1 MTDLLKW
8 QVQMVVGSS
17 YFWEFCNRL
26 AAFWGVGFSLARFSH
41 PCVSYSTQSVPWLWP
56 SRKWCVFALLSTTVW
71 PAEKQCINWS
81 RAECKCVSMCMYM
94 CVTCALSLCRAVV
107 TEESLQEC
115 FLWPSR
121 LQNLLLHQPEQT
133 SGLICPGQS
142 TYLKHRH
149 EYTLSNN
156 HSSFFSTHTPSLSS
170 FSYTYKHGLKR
181 LQYI

>member
-1 MTDLLKW
+1 MFFDWFTE
-8 QVQMVVGSS
+8 VTRVVGSS
-17 YFWEFCNRL
+17 YFWEFCSRL

-56 SRKWCVFALLSTTVW
+56 SRKWCVFSLLSTTVW
-71 PAEKQCINWS
+71 PTVKCINWYL
-81 RAECKCVSMCMYM
+81 AECKCMSIVCLCMYM

-115 FLWPSR
+115 FFWPSR
-121 LQNLLLHQPEQT
+121 LQNLLLHQPKQT

-149 EYTLSNN
+149 EYPWSNN
-156 HSSFFSTHTPSLSS
+156 HSSFFSTPTSPWDLALL
-170 FSYTYKHGLKR
+170 FWYL
-181 LQYI
+181 